1 MAQVEKNEKLDAK
14 KTSVEDVDEVADKNS
29 VKAVVETKAARE
41 AREKAEWDRLSIVEK
56 MVKKYLPSQINSI
69 AIFVS
74 NSITYFLPNKCCILG
89 CSRCWVCY
97 LRAIQK

>member
-1 MAQVEKNEKLDAK
+1 MAQVEKNEEIDAK

-29 VKAVVETKAARE
+29 VKTVVETKGARE

-56 MVKKYLPSQINSI
+56 MVKKYFPSQINSI

-74 NSITYFLPNKCCILG
+74 NPIKYFLPNKCCTLG
-89 CSRCWVCY
+89 CSWCWICY
-97 LRAIQK
+97 LRADQE